1 MTCNQGTTGGW
12 GCWAA
17 DCTARCKREHETIG
31 GATGGT
37 TAWRR
42 GVAAASGGVAA
53 LRRCGVATRQRP
65 AALRRGGVAARWRG
79 GAVAQWRGGAVA
91 RRRGGVA
98 ARWRGGAVARWRA
111 HLERCRPHHG
121 ALARV
126 EWLLGAVGVGDAEHE
141 RLLGEE
147 ALV

>member
-17 DCTARCKREHETIG
+17 ECTARCEREHETIG
-31 GATGGT
+31 GATGG
-37 TAWRR
+37 
-42 GVAAASGGVAA
+42 
-53 LRRCGVATRQRP
+53 AT
-65 AALRRGGVAARWRG
+65 
-79 GAVAQWRGGAVA
+79 A
-91 RRRGGVA
+91 RRRGGRA
-98 ARWRGGAVARWRA
+98 ARRRGGEVARRRA

>member
-42 GVAAASGGVAA
+42 GDAAASGGVAA
-53 LRRCGVATRQRP
+53 LRRGDAAASGGVAAR
-65 AALRRGGVAARWRG
+65 RRGGAVARWRG
-79 GAVAQWRGGAVA
+79 GAVARWRGGAV
-91 RRRGGVA
+91 